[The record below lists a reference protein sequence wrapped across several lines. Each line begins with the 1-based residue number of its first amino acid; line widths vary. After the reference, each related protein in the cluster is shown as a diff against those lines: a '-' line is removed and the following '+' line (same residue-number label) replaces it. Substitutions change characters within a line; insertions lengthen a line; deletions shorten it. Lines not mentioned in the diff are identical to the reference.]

1 MGFDI
6 GLVGLGVMGQNL
18 ALNMARHGYKVCVYN
33 RTGSVTEAFMEGGA
47 KGNPSIRACYDLK
60 ELAAGLSAPRKVIL
74 MVKAGRAVDAVISQ
88 LAEVFE
94 AGDVII
100 DGGNSFFE
108 DSERRY
114 GELEKKGMHFLGAGV
129 SGGEEG
135 ALMGPSIMPGGSK
148 KAWELAEGILTD
160 ISAKAED
167 GTPCCAYLGPGGA
180 GHFVKMVHN
189 GIEYVDMQI
198 IAEAYHMMRDLLG
211 IGAGRAADYFREWN
225 KGELGSYLIEITSHV
240 LDKVDEKTARPLVDV
255 IKDAAAQKG
264 TGLWT
269 AREALSLGTPAPS
282 LAEAV
287 FARNVSARRDQ
298 RLKAAEAL
306 TGPEKAE
313 PARDMAAMLAG
324 TIEKAMLAAKISA
337 YAQGFA
343 LLKDAS
349 DHYGWDLDLGAVA
362 LLWRGGCIIRAGFL
376 DDIKK
381 AFTDDP
387 GLENLILDPSF
398 AKRLNSSQAAL
409 RRVVSI
415 ASMAGIPVP
424 AMGSSLSYYDGMRC
438 TSLPANLIQ
447 GQRDYFGAHTYE
459 RLDEEGSFHTDWY
472 R

>member
-6 GLVGLGVMGQNL
+6 GLIGLGVMGQNL
-18 ALNMARHGYKVCVYN
+18 ALNMARHGYKVCAYN
-33 RTGSVTEAFMEGGA
+33 RTGSVTEAFMQEGA
-47 KGNPSIRACYDLK
+47 KDNPSIKACYDLK
-60 ELAAGLSAPRKVIL
+60 ELAASLSAPRKVML
-74 MVKAGRAVDAVISQ
+74 MVKAGHAVDAVISQ
-88 LAEVFE
+88 LTEILE
-94 AGDVII
+94 SGDVII

-108 DSERRY
+108 DSERRHK
-114 GELEKKGMHFLGAGV
+114 ELEKKGIHFLGAGV

-135 ALMGPSIMPGGSK
+135 ALKGPSIMPGGSK
-148 KAWELAEGILTD
+148 KAWELAGGILTD

-167 GTPCCAYLGPGGA
+167 GTPCCGYLGPGGA

-198 IAEAYHMMRDLLG
+198 IAEAYHIMRDMLG
-211 IGAGRAADYFREWN
+211 IEAKQIAVYFREWN
-225 KGELGSYLIEITSHV
+225 KGELGSYLIEITSDV
-240 LDKVDEKTARPLVDV
+240 LDRVDDKTGRPLVDV

-269 AREALSLGTPAPS
+269 AREALALGTPAPS

-287 FARNVSARRDQ
+287 FARNISARRDQ
-298 RLKAAEAL
+298 RLKAAGVLA
-306 TGPEKAE
+306 GPEKVK
-313 PARDMAAMLAG
+313 PAQDMAAMLAG
-324 TIEKAMLAAKISA
+324 TIEKAMLTAKISA

-349 DHYGWDLDLGAVA
+349 DQYGWNLDLGGVA
-362 LLWRGGCIIRAGFL
+362 LLWRGGCIIRARFL

-381 AFTDDP
+381 AFSNDP
-387 GLENLILDPSF
+387 KLENLILDPSF
-398 AKRLNSSQAAL
+398 ADRLNKGQAAL
-409 RRVVSI
+409 RQIVSI
-415 ASMAGIPVP
+415 ASMAGIPIP

-459 RLDEEGSFHTDWY
+459 RLDIEGSFHTDWY
-472 R
+472 L